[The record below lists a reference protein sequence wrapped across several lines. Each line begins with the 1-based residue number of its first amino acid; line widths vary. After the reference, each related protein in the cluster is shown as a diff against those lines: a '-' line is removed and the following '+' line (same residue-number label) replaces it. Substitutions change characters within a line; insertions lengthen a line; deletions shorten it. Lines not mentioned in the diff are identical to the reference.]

1 MRLTVDFINTAPGA
15 PLPNFRTLVFNP
27 GQGQELQKI
36 TFISTAKGPLR
47 AAFDVPTGTP
57 GMAHTTQRGLFDVP
71 GQGNGVDDNFPA
83 EHIEGEGYRAV
94 APVTVPG
101 RAAICSLPL
110 RPAP

>member
-1 MRLTVDFINTAPGA
+1 
-15 PLPNFRTLVFNP
+15 
-27 GQGQELQKI
+27 
-36 TFISTAKGPLR
+36 
-47 AAFDVPTGTP
+47 
-57 GMAHTTQRGLFDVP
+57 MAHTTQRGLFDVP
-71 GQGNGVDDNFPA
+71 GQGSGVDDNYPA